1 MSIPITRRAFAAAL
15 VAAFLVAAMAGQRA
29 QASEDDPA
37 FVFIED
43 VGGQAVA
50 VLRDKANSTFEER
63 EAAFRAIMVKGFD
76 VPLVSRFVL
85 GRHWKT
91 ATEEQRKAYMN
102 IFLDFIVRVYASRF
116 DSYGG
121 EEFVVRSVID
131 DESGDKIVRTQV
143 LRPSGGQPVHVD
155 FRVRERKERLKVI
168 DVVVEGISMLHT
180 HRVEFTSVINRKG
193 LDGLLGDLQARLDAP
208 VESAAE

>member
-1 MSIPITRRAFAAAL
+1 MRIPITRRTFAVAL
-15 VAAFLVAAMAGQRA
+15 VAAFLLAPIGGQQA
-29 QASEDDPA
+29 QASDDPA

-50 VLRDKANSTFEER
+50 VLRDKANTTFAER
-63 EAAFRAIMVKGFD
+63 EAAFRAIMVRGFD

-91 ATEEQRKAYMN
+91 ATEEQRKAYMS

-121 EEFVVRSVID
+121 EEFVVRSVIA

-143 LRPSGGQPVHVD
+143 LRPSGGAPVHVD
-155 FRVRERKERLKVI
+155 FRVREKKEKLKVI
-168 DVVVEGISMLHT
+168 DVIVEGISMLHT

>member
-1 MSIPITRRAFAAAL
+1 MSIPIARCTIAAAL
-15 VAAFLVAAMAGQRA
+15 VAAIILAAIAGQRA
-29 QASEDDPA
+29 QASDDPA

-50 VLRDKANSTFEER
+50 VLRDKANTTFAER

-91 ATEEQRKAYMN
+91 ATEEQRKAYMS

-121 EEFVVRSVID
+121 EEFVVRSVIA

-143 LRPSGGQPVHVD
+143 LRPSGSQPVHVD
-155 FRVRERKERLKVI
+155 FRVRERKETLKVI
-168 DVVVEGISMLHT
+168 DVIVEGISMLHT

>member
-1 MSIPITRRAFAAAL
+1 MSIPITRVTISAAL
-15 VAAFLVAAMAGQRA
+15 VAAFLLAAIAGQRA
-29 QASEDDPA
+29 QASDDPA
-37 FVFIED
+37 FAFIEN

-50 VLRDKANSTFEER
+50 VLRDKANSTFAER
-63 EAAFRAIMVKGFD
+63 EAAFRSIMVKGFD

-91 ATEEQRKAYMN
+91 ASEEQRKAYMS

-121 EEFVVRSVID
+121 EEFVVRSVIA

-155 FRVRERKERLKVI
+155 FRVRERKGKLKVI

>member
-1 MSIPITRRAFAAAL
+1 MRIPITRRTFATAL
-15 VAAFLVAAMAGQRA
+15 VAAFLLAPVGSRQA
-29 QASEDDPA
+29 QASDDPA

-50 VLRDKANSTFEER
+50 VLRDKANTTFAER

-121 EEFVVRSVID
+121 EKFAVRSVIA

-193 LDGLLGDLQARLDAP
+193 IEGLIGDLQARLDAP
-208 VESAAE
+208 VESASE